1 MKFSIERKD
10 LMDQIQN
17 LSSIVPGKNT
27 MPILMNYLIEANQ
40 ETNTISFTA
49 TDLEITVVVSFS
61 ANVWEGGKTAV
72 LAHPFNEI
80 VHFLPDAIINIAK
93 EEDNLLIQ
101 CQKNEYTLLCAD
113 AGQYPLIPEN
123 DFEKAI
129 QLNAQDLGKMI
140 NKTIFAVSPDTN
152 RPIFT
157 GIYWKIS
164 PESQVMVS
172 TDGKKIA
179 EYTIDQ
185 PLAIE
190 QPLEQILPVKG
201 LIFLMRIIRDDEP
214 ILKIVLE
221 ESRVMFNYRNYTIF
235 THVIEGK
242 YPDYKQVF
250 PKEFNT
256 TLLFNRDLLK
266 TAVRRVGLMAPEDSL
281 RVRFDITSTNTD
293 ITTLNRERGEAKEQ
307 LADYEFTGED
317 ISIAFNYKYLN
328 SVLDAIDTEKVK
340 IVFAK
345 SKDPVQFFNE
355 TDPENTHARFL
366 IMPLRLP

>member
-1 MKFSIERKD
+1 
-10 LMDQIQN
+10 
-17 LSSIVPGKNT
+17 
-27 MPILMNYLIEANQ
+27 
-40 ETNTISFTA
+40 
-49 TDLEITVVVSFS
+49 
-61 ANVWEGGKTAV
+61 
-72 LAHPFNEI
+72 
-80 VHFLPDAIINIAK
+80 
-93 EEDNLLIQ
+93 
-101 CQKNEYTLLCAD
+101 
-113 AGQYPLIPEN
+113 
-123 DFEKAI
+123 
-129 QLNAQDLGKMI
+129 
-140 NKTIFAVSPDTN
+140 KTIFAVSPDTN

-164 PESQVMVS
+164 ADSQVMVS

-185 PLAIE
+185 TIPIE

-201 LIFLMRIIRDDEP
+201 LVFLMRIIRDDEP

-250 PKEFNT
+250 PKETNT
-256 TLLFNRDLLK
+256 TVTYNRDLLK
-266 TAVRRVGLMAPEDSL
+266 TAIRRVGLMAPDDSF
-281 RVRFDITSTNTD
+281 RVRFDITAAKTD
-293 ITTLNRERGEAKEQ
+293 ISTLNRERGEAKEQ
-307 LADYEFTGED
+307 LTDYEFTGED
-317 ISIAFNYKYLN
+317 ISIAFNFKYLI
-328 SVLDAIDTEKVK
+328 SILDAIDTDKVK

-345 SKDPVQFFNE
+345 SKDPVQFFND